1 MSNQCAFRHGPLGPL
16 VILSLLL
23 VGSPAM
29 GREADA
35 SRTTSAADQ
44 GTGITQSILA
54 AVLGQYGR
62 ITSTGR
68 SVAHNR
74 AVGGVANSYHLV
86 GRAVDVARRP
96 GVAHWQV
103 AAVLRSSGYQLIESL
118 DEGDHSHFAFAI
130 GRARPVSEIAAVRSP
145 VAPPQAAL
153 QNALLADDHGTLS
166 IDLARPPIEN
176 AGSDGSRG

>member
-1 MSNQCAFRHGPLGPL
+1 
-16 VILSLLL
+16 
-23 VGSPAM
+23 M
-29 GREADA
+29 GREAA
-35 SRTTSAADQ
+35 ESPTTPPADRVM
-44 GTGITQSILA
+44 GFTQSTLA
-54 AVLGQYGR
+54 AALGQYGR
-62 ITSTGR
+62 ITSTDR
-68 SVAHNR
+68 SAAHNR
-74 AVGGVANSYHLV
+74 AVGGVANSYHLI

-130 GRARPVSEIAAVRSP
+130 RRARPVSEFTAVRSP

-153 QNALLADDHGTLS
+153 QNALLADDHGTLN
-166 IDLARPPIEN
+166 IDLARLPVEN